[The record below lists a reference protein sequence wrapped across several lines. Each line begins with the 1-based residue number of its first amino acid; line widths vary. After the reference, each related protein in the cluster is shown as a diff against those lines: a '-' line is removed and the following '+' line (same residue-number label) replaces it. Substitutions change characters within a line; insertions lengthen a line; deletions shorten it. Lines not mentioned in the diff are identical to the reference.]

1 MWLKSYLTGRSL
13 RVFVDEGLSDS
24 LHLPL
29 SIPKAGCLEPFLLTV
44 YFSKLFEVIK
54 GHLPS
59 VHAYAVSIV

>member
-1 MWLKSYLTGRSL
+1 MWLKSYLSGRSL
-13 RVFVDEGLSDS
+13 HVFVDGGLSDS

-29 SIPKAGCLEPFLLTV
+29 SIPKASCLGSFLLTV